1 MTILETLVC
10 LFVVVYLVLRFIL
23 ALEEHRCQK
32 KWFATKVNRIK
43 IDPNVT
49 RAELCELYVDFC
61 RKNNCKVDF

>member
-10 LFVVVYLVLRFIL
+10 LFFVVYISLSFIL
-23 ALEEHRCQK
+23 ALKERHYQK

-61 RKNNCKVDF
+61 RKNNCKVEF